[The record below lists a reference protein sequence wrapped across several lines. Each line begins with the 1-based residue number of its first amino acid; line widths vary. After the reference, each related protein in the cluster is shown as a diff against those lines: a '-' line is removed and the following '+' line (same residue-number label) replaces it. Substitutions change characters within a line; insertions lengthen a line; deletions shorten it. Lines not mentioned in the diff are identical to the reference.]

1 MGQRLVVTVKNNGK
15 DLAKI
20 YFHWSAYT
28 VSALMEA
35 RRIVDCICE
44 EDYKTEKE
52 LKLRLIHFCEEN
64 GGGIDGG
71 SDSPEFKYI
80 QNMFPNE
87 TFKSEGINRTYGL
100 IALSENGMN
109 DLQNWSEGDLDIILD
124 EDLII
129 NYVYFGYDN
138 FEEYKENRS
147 DWDDDFDKDMKLE
160 DVPDI
165 GYDLC
170 EIGFDEIDDVIA
182 ELNKVNEFVVK
193 NGNEIFELIA

>member
-35 RRIVDCICE
+35 RKIVDCICE

-52 LKLRLIHFCEEN
+52 LQLRLIHFCEEN

-124 EDLII
+124 EDLVV

-182 ELNKVNEFVVK
+182 ELNTVNEFVVK

>member
-160 DVPDI
+160 DIPDI

-182 ELNKVNEFVVK
+182 ELNTVNEFVVK
-193 NGNEIFELIA
+193 NGNEIFELVA

>member
-35 RRIVDCICE
+35 RKIVDCICE

-52 LKLRLIHFCEEN
+52 LQLRLIHFCEEN

-100 IALSENGMN
+100 IALSKNGMN

-124 EDLII
+124 EDLVV

-160 DVPDI
+160 DIPDI

-182 ELNKVNEFVVK
+182 ELNTVNEFVVK

>member
-1 MGQRLVVTVKNNGK
+1 MGQRLVITVKNNGK

-20 YFHWSAYT
+20 YYHWSAYT

-64 GGGIDGG
+64 GGGIDGD

-80 QNMFPNE
+80 QSMFPNE

-109 DLQNWSEGDLDIILD
+109 DLQNWSEGDIDIILD

-160 DVPDI
+160 DIPDI

-193 NGNEIFELIA
+193 NGNEIFELVA

>member
-1 MGQRLVVTVKNNGK
+1 MGQRLVITVKNNGIN
-15 DLAKI
+15 LAKI
-20 YFHWSAYT
+20 YYHWSAYT

-52 LKLRLIHFCEEN
+52 LKLRLIHFCEKN

-170 EIGFDEIDDVIA
+170 EIVFDEIDDVIA

>member
-15 DLAKI
+15 YLAKI

>member
-109 DLQNWSEGDLDIILD
+109 DLQYWSEGDLDIILD

-129 NYVYFGYDN
+129 NYVYYGYDN

-160 DVPDI
+160 NVPDI

-182 ELNKVNEFVVK
+182 ELNTVNEFVVK

>member
-109 DLQNWSEGDLDIILD
+109 DLQYWSEGDLDIILD

-129 NYVYFGYDN
+129 NYVYYGYDN

-147 DWDDDFDKDMKLE
+147 DWDDYFDKDMKLE

-182 ELNKVNEFVVK
+182 ELNTVNEFVVK

>member
-1 MGQRLVVTVKNNGK
+1 MGQRLNIEMVANGES
-15 DLAKI
+15 LVNA

-52 LKLRLIHFCEEN
+52 FQLRLIHFCEEN

-109 DLQNWSEGDLDIILD
+109 DLQTWSEGDLDIILD
-124 EDLII
+124 EDLIV

-193 NGNEIFELIA
+193 NGNEIFELVA

>member
-1 MGQRLVVTVKNNGK
+1 MGQRLVITVKNNGIN
-15 DLAKI
+15 LAKI
-20 YFHWSAYT
+20 YYHWSAYT

-35 RRIVDCICE
+35 SSVVNCIC
-44 EDYKTEKE
+44 KQKNKSEKE
-52 LKLRLIHFCEEN
+52 LQLALIHFCERN
-64 GGGIDGG
+64 GGGISGG
-71 SDSPEFKYI
+71 QDSDEWEYI
-80 QNMFPNE
+80 QKIFPNE

-124 EDLII
+124 EDLIV

-182 ELNKVNEFVVK
+182 KLNKVNEFIVK

>member
-109 DLQNWSEGDLDIILD
+109 DLQYWSEGDLGIILD

-129 NYVYFGYDN
+129 NYVYCGYDN

-193 NGNEIFELIA
+193 NGNNIFELVA

>member
-35 RRIVDCICE
+35 RKIVDCICE

-52 LKLRLIHFCEEN
+52 LQLRLIHFCEEN

-87 TFKSEGINRTYGL
+87 TFETDDYSRNDGL
-100 IALSENGMN
+100 IALSEEGMEHM
-109 DLQNWSEGDLDIILD
+109 QGWSEGDITIDLDD
-124 EDLII
+124 EVIY
-129 NYVYFGYDN
+129 NEVMWSYEC
-138 FEEYKENRS
+138 FEEYKESRKE
-147 DWDDDFDKDMKLE
+147 WDDEFDEEMTLE
-160 DVPDI
+160 DIPEI
-165 GYDLC
+165 KYDLY
-170 EIGFDEIDDVIA
+170 EIPFENINDVIH
-182 ELNKVNEFVVK
+182 ELDKVTDCFIRH
-193 NGNEIFELIA
+193 GNEIYELIE

>member
-15 DLAKI
+15 DSAKI

>member
-52 LKLRLIHFCEEN
+52 LQLRLIHFCEEN

-160 DVPDI
+160 DIPDI

-170 EIGFDEIDDVIA
+170 EIGFDEIDDVI
-182 ELNKVNEFVVK
+182 EKLNKVNEFVVK
-193 NGNEIFELIA
+193 NGNNIFELVA

>member
-52 LKLRLIHFCEEN
+52 LQLRLIHFCEEN

-109 DLQNWSEGDLDIILD
+109 DLQHWSEGDIDIILD

-129 NYVYFGYDN
+129 NYVYCGYDN

-182 ELNKVNEFVVK
+182 ELNKVNGFVVK
-193 NGNEIFELIA
+193 NGNEIFELVA

>member
-52 LKLRLIHFCEEN
+52 LQLRLIHFCEEN

-80 QNMFPNE
+80 QKMFPNE

-109 DLQNWSEGDLDIILD
+109 DLQNWSEGDLNIILD

-182 ELNKVNEFVVK
+182 ELNTVNEFVVK

>member
-52 LKLRLIHFCEEN
+52 LQLRLIHFCEEN

-109 DLQNWSEGDLDIILD
+109 DLQNWSEGNLDIILD

-182 ELNKVNEFVVK
+182 ELNTVNEFVVK

>member
-44 EDYKTEKE
+44 EDYKTKKE
-52 LKLRLIHFCEEN
+52 LQLRLIHFCEEN

-109 DLQNWSEGDLDIILD
+109 NLQSWSEGDLDIILD

-193 NGNEIFELIA
+193 NGNEIFKLVV

>member
-52 LKLRLIHFCEEN
+52 LQLRLIHFCEES

-193 NGNEIFELIA
+193 NGNEIFELVA

>member
-52 LKLRLIHFCEEN
+52 LQLRLTHFCEEN

-80 QNMFPNE
+80 QKMFPNE

-100 IALSENGMN
+100 IALSESGMN

-160 DVPDI
+160 DIPDI
-165 GYDLC
+165 RYDLC
-170 EIGFDEIDDVIA
+170 EIGFDDIDDVIA
-182 ELNKVNEFVVK
+182 ELNTVNEFVVK

>member
-35 RRIVDCICE
+35 RKIVDCICE

-52 LKLRLIHFCEEN
+52 LQLRLIHFCEEN

-160 DVPDI
+160 DIPDI

-182 ELNKVNEFVVK
+182 ELNTVNEFVVK
-193 NGNEIFELIA
+193 NGNEIFELVA

>member
-52 LKLRLIHFCEEN
+52 LQLRLIHFCEEN

-182 ELNKVNEFVVK
+182 ELNKVNGFIVK
-193 NGNEIFELIA
+193 NGNEIFELVA

>member
-35 RRIVDCICE
+35 RKIVDCICE

-52 LKLRLIHFCEEN
+52 LQLRLIHFCEEN

-182 ELNKVNEFVVK
+182 ELNKVNGFIVK
-193 NGNEIFELIA
+193 NGNEIFELVA

>member
-1 MGQRLVVTVKNNGK
+1 MGQRLVITVKNNGK

-20 YFHWSAYT
+20 YYHWSAYT

-124 EDLII
+124 EDLIV

>member
-35 RRIVDCICE
+35 RRIIDCICE

-80 QNMFPNE
+80 QNTFPNE

-109 DLQNWSEGDLDIILD
+109 DLQHWSEGDLDIILD

-129 NYVYFGYDN
+129 NYVYCGYDN

-170 EIGFDEIDDVIA
+170 EIRFDEIDDVIA
-182 ELNKVNEFVVK
+182 ELNTVNEFVVK